1 MGNVLTNPPTMQ
13 PAVTDGVSKVGTHIF
28 TELWKRWFVD
38 LAKLVNDNA
47 TAVDSYATTGL
58 TATVALAKLT
68 SGGTAGSMTFEY
80 GKLTSYTPPT

>member
-1 MGNVLTNPPTMQ
+1 MGNALSNPPTMQ

-28 TELWKRWFVD
+28 TEIWKRWFID

-47 TAVDSYATTGL
+47 QVGESVTVD
-58 TATVALAKLT
+58 LAAIT
-68 SGGTAGSMTFEY
+68 PGGTAGSLTFEH